1 MFFMILYEQSHVLN
15 ELIRINDSLCDKIEK
30 QRRSDTCCLRLL
42 LVGQTDFGSRSLNG
56 LGNSE
61 DSGGHVKLMQLSM
74 DGKAKEYP
82 IQFPNK
88 LEIELDISFIYN
100 QLKIKGTME
109 TTGYNGFTPSDYTEE
124 LYRDA
129 KVNAQRK
136 QRLQRR
142 LDNLVREQQQNL
154 KHQMKQRIFKAGI
167 EYYEA
172 RAEYC
177 HYLAESAYDTEFK
190 IWTDIMLDF
199 MAELDRQ
206 TENKTE
212 SPV

>member
-1 MFFMILYEQSHVLN
+1 MMVGHTLHGGYA
-15 ELIRINDSLCDKIEK
+15 EK

-61 DSGGHVKLMQLSM
+61 DSGGYVNVTQLSR
-74 DGKAKEYP
+74 DGKAKEYL

-88 LEIELDISFIYN
+88 LEIELDISFNYQQYN
-100 QLKIKGTME
+100 QLKIKGTMEE
-109 TTGYNGFTPSDYTEE
+109 TTGYNGFTPSDYAEE

-129 KVNAQRK
+129 KVNSQRK

-142 LDNLVREQQQNL
+142 LDNLSKEQQQNL

-177 HYLAESAYDTEFK
+177 YYLAESAYESEYK

-199 MAELDRQ
+199 MAELDAI
-206 TENKTE
+206 TGDG
-212 SPV
+212 SI

>member
-1 MFFMILYEQSHVLN
+1 ME
-15 ELIRINDSLCDKIEK
+15 
-30 QRRSDTCCLRLL
+30 
-42 LVGQTDFGSRSLNG
+42 
-56 LGNSE
+56 
-61 DSGGHVKLMQLSM
+61 
-74 DGKAKEYP
+74 
-82 IQFPNK
+82 
-88 LEIELDISFIYN
+88 
-100 QLKIKGTME
+100 E

-129 KVNAQRK
+129 KVNSQRK

-142 LDNLVREQQQNL
+142 LDNLAKEQKQNL

-177 HYLAESAYDTEFK
+177 YYLAESAYEREFK

-199 MAELDRQ
+199 MAELERLTGD
-206 TENKTE
+206 
-212 SPV
+212 SSI

>member
-1 MFFMILYEQSHVLN
+1 MKL
-15 ELIRINDSLCDKIEK
+15 
-30 QRRSDTCCLRLL
+30 
-42 LVGQTDFGSRSLNG
+42 SR
-56 LGNSE
+56 
-61 DSGGHVKLMQLSM
+61 

-88 LEIELDISFIYN
+88 LEIGLDISFIYKH
-100 QLKIKGTME
+100 LKITGTME
-109 TTGYNGFTPSDYTEE
+109 EETGFNGFKSSDYANE

-129 KVNAQRK
+129 KANSQRK

-142 LDNLVREQQQNL
+142 LDNLAKEQQQNL

-177 HYLAESAYDTEFK
+177 HYLAESAYETEFK

-199 MAELDRQ
+199 MAELERLTGD
-206 TENKTE
+206 
-212 SPV
+212 SSI